1 MGTHHSQKYTYLDK
15 SMTNNQ
21 YSFQVD
27 EMMDTLDLDND
38 GNVNM
43 DDFLRIFI
51 DLNKE
56 KSRKNSAISKC
67 NIL

>member
-1 MGTHHSQKYTYLDK
+1 MI
-15 SMTNNQ
+15 NNQ